1 MNKTKA
7 ITINQITKSY
17 LKSKIKIKT
26 YNILKRKNKIIYYYY
41 LKRKN
46 KILGKMNASL
56 PKKITI

>member
-17 LKSKIKIKT
+17 LKSKIKT